1 MVALDCQL
9 DTGATYNVITHHDMC
24 TIQQN
29 GNPVLQPTSTKL
41 KFYDGS
47 LVIALGE
54 YKAHCVYG
62 GKPYNLD
69 FKVIH
74 GDQRPLL
81 SGKTCQALG
90 MIKIDTVNTTQPM
103 DMIDQYKD
111 VFEGLGCVE
120 GDYHIEFDSSVS
132 PVQHVPRR
140 VPVALKEQLK
150 VKLDSFVSQG
160 IITPVTPQHLGLA
173 I

>member
-1 MVALDCQL
+1 MYHP
-9 DTGATYNVITHHDMC
+9 TKR
-24 TIQQN
+24 
-29 GNPVLQPTSTKL
+29 NPVLQPTSTKL

-47 LVIALGE
+47 LVTALGE

-74 GDQRPLL
+74 DDQRPLL
-81 SGKTCQALG
+81 SGKTFQALG

-111 VFEGLGCVE
+111 VFEGLGCLE
-120 GDYHIEFDSSVS
+120 GDYHIELDSSVS

-150 VKLDSFVSQG
+150 VKLDSLVSQG